1 MRNKYPIYIVMN
13 KAKQLKGQKFQL
25 KDYLYVCTSGK
36 RKSLRL
42 SNRG

>member
-1 MRNKYPIYIVMN
+1 MRYKYPKYIVVN
-13 KAKQLKGQKFQL
+13 KASQLKGQKFQL
-25 KDYLYVCTSGK
+25 KEHMYVCTSGK